1 MEFLHIIPHEG
12 KHLSQK
18 YFIFTERLKFGLLT
32 EIKTCT
38 HRIGQV
44 LKKKYRREM
53 DYVYAVIN
61 EMDRKLERPI
71 RDLDDVRMVMDTL
84 KKIREQEVDMELKID
99 PIEVYVWLCLFWFW

>member
-61 EMDRKLERPI
+61 EMGRLAFSQKCDHRHNLQDSSECFQK
-71 RDLDDVRMVMDTL
+71 
-84 KKIREQEVDMELKID
+84 
-99 PIEVYVWLCLFWFW
+99 

>member
-1 MEFLHIIPHEG
+1 VDFIPVISYEV
-12 KHLSQK
+12 KYLSQT

-61 EMDRKLERPI
+61 EMDRKLERPV

-99 PIEVYVWLCLFWFW
+99 PIEVYVCLCLFWFW